1 MKLVRKS
8 LVLLFSYFLYS
19 VLLAQESGSQDIE
32 RQERVESFVE
42 FVGLLE
48 RAEDVWITPFDL
60 EVGFYLEKNGELVER
75 KETQLELLKPEES

>member
-60 EVGFYLEKNGELVER
+60 EVGFYLEENGELVER

>member
-1 MKLVRKS
+1 MKPVMKS
-8 LVLLFSYFLYS
+8 LVLLFSFFLYS
-19 VLLAQESGSQDIE
+19 DLLAQESDSQYIE

-60 EVGFYLEKNGELVER
+60 EAGFYLEKNGELVER

>member
-1 MKLVRKS
+1 VKLVRKS

>member
-1 MKLVRKS
+1 MKPVMMF
-8 LVLLFSYFLYS
+8 LVLLCSFFLYS
-19 VLLAQESGSQDIE
+19 DLLAQESGSQYIE

-60 EVGFYLEKNGELVER
+60 EAGFYLEANDELVGR
-75 KETQLELLKPEES
+75 KEAQLELLKPEE

>member
-1 MKLVRKS
+1 MKPVIKS
-8 LVLLFSYFLYS
+8 LVLLFSFFLYS
-19 VLLAQESGSQDIE
+19 DLLAQESGSQYIE